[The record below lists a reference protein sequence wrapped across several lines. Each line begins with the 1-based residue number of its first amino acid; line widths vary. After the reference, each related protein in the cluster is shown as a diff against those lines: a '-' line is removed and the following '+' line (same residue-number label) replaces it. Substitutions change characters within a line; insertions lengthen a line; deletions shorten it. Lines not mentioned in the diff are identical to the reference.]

1 MYMFKLYIFS
11 EKIGLDHSII
21 SIKNFPNVL
30 IKYFNMIFYAH
41 AEICRFSKE
50 RATPQT
56 VGLLMIWR
64 VVQMPHE
71 VLFYLIFKI
80 LSPHA

>member
-1 MYMFKLYIFS
+1 MYMFELYIFS
-11 EKIGLDHSII
+11 EKIGLDDSII
-21 SIKNFPNVL
+21 SIKKFPSVL
-30 IKYFNMIFYAH
+30 IKYFYMIFYAH

-64 VVQMPHE
+64 VFQMPHE
-71 VLFYLIFKI
+71 VLIFKI